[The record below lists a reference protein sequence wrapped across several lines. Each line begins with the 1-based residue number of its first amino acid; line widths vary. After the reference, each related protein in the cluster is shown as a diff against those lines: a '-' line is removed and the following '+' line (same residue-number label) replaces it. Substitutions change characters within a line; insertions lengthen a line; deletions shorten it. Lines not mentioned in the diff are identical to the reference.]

1 MQRCIVAPLKTPL
14 SIKARALRYLARR
27 EHSRL
32 ELERKL
38 AATLPP
44 DESVEGSGDSG
55 DSEKARADEIRRALD
70 ELAAHGLLSDE
81 RAAESLLAAQA
92 PRMGQRRLR
101 QAMLAKGL
109 APELVATTL
118 QASRATEY
126 ERARDLWQRRF
137 GRAPADATECAR
149 QMRFLAGRGFD
160 GEIVR
165 RLVRLE
171 GRPAGDTE
179 QQAEQQAEQQPAGP
193 RWRAGILPGARRR
206 R

>member
-1 MQRCIVAPLKTPL
+1 MHAGAPLKTPL

-27 EHSRL
+27 EHSRS

-38 AATLPP
+38 AAALPP
-44 DESVEGSGDSG
+44 VENDGNGDSG
-55 DSEKARADEIRRALD
+55 DDRESRAEAIRRALD

-92 PRMGQRRLR
+92 PRLGRRRLE
-101 QAMLAKGL
+101 QAMRAKGL
-109 APELVATTL
+109 APELVAATL

-137 GRAPADATECAR
+137 GQAPANARECAR

-160 GEIVR
+160 GEIIR
-165 RLVRLE
+165 RLVRLDARPDTRSDTTPDE
-171 GRPAGDTE
+171 PLDARPASRNSPHD
-179 QQAEQQAEQQPAGP
+179 PA
-193 RWRAGILPGARRR
+193 R
-206 R
+206 